1 MLIFSQN
8 YYFCKIIKFF
18 ERNKVRGKLVSVLQ
32 IPKKPVESLERMK
45 YTEFVIEAATESQRE
60 MLIAELSDYPFDGFT
75 EEEDCLKAYI
85 PEADFRMWRS
95 AIEESLERNRCR
107 YTAAEVPDRNWNTVW
122 ESNFEPIDVEGR
134 CRIRAPF
141 HSKNPACEYDVEIM
155 PKMSFGTGHHAT
167 TYLMA
172 AEAGVDIVDCAID
185 SMSSTTSQPSL
196 NAVVTA
202 LQGQERDTGLAPEK
216 LQTLSDY
223 WADVRLRYAQQ
234 QAKFRRLP
242 LSREQLLLIAQHCP
256 DVRRLSGVIL
266 RVASHRSLLGRDLSE
281 QDLLNIV
288 RQGGDSSALTPQL
301 IVSIVGE
308 HCGVPAKEILGE
320 KRRPDLVQARQLAMY
335 LCRELLGHSYPVIGR
350 MFGGKDHST
359 VMHGVKKIKL
369 LQESDRL
376 AHSMVTELTKACLE
390 HRG

>member
-172 AEAGVDIVDCAID
+172 AEIMDVDFAGKSGLDMGSGTGVLSILAVKQGSRTGRCRRYRRVGI
-185 SMSSTTSQPSL
+185 SQRDREYK
-196 NAVVTA
+196 
-202 LQGQERDTGLAPEK
+202 GQRNGRTDRPVAGRRVFAGRE
-216 LQTLSDY
+216 TL
-223 WADVRLRYAQQ
+223 R
-234 QAKFRRLP
+234 FRAG
-242 LSREQLLLIAQHCP
+242 Q
-256 DVRRLSGVIL
+256 
-266 RVASHRSLLGRDLSE
+266 
-281 QDLLNIV
+281 
-288 RQGGDSSALTPQL
+288 
-301 IVSIVGE
+301 
-308 HCGVPAKEILGE
+308 
-320 KRRPDLVQARQLAMY
+320 Y
-335 LCRELLGHSYPVIGR
+335 
-350 MFGGKDHST
+350 
-359 VMHGVKKIKL
+359 
-369 LQESDRL
+369 
-376 AHSMVTELTKACLE
+376 
-390 HRG
+390 

>member
-167 TYLMA
+167 TWLMSRAVLGLGVAGRTGLDMGSGTGVLSIVA
-172 AEAGVDIVDCAID
+172 AKCGAEHVDAVDIDD
-185 SMSSTTSQPSL
+185 
-196 NAVVTA
+196 
-202 LQGQERDTGLAPEK
+202 
-216 LQTLSDY
+216 
-223 WADVRLRYAQQ
+223 WADANC
-234 QAKFRRLP
+234 
-242 LSREQLLLIAQHCP
+242 RENIAANGVADRITP
-256 DVRRLSGVIL
+256 MLGDVRRIAGRHYGFIL
-266 RVASHRSLLGRDLSE
+266 ANINRNILLADMSAHAAAL
-281 QDLLNIV
+281 DA
-288 RQGGDSSALTPQL
+288 GGDLVMSGFLEPD
-301 IVSIVGE
+301 
-308 HCGVPAKEILGE
+308 VPAITACAEKLGLRPVATAVKEGW
-320 KRRPDLVQARQLAMY
+320 V
-335 LCRELLGHSYPVIGR
+335 
-350 MFGGKDHST
+350 T
-359 VMHGVKKIKL
+359 VHVRK
-369 LQESDRL
+369 E
-376 AHSMVTELTKACLE
+376 
-390 HRG
+390 

>member
-107 YTAAEVPDRNWNTVW
+107 YTAEVPDRNWNTVW

-172 AEAGVDIVDCAID
+172 AEIMDVDFAGKSGLDMGSGTGVLSILAVKRGAVRVDAVDIDEWAYRNGTENIKANGMEGRIV
-185 SMSSTTSQPSL
+185 P
-196 NAVVTA
+196 
-202 LQGQERDTGLAPEK
+202 LQGDASLLAGKRYDFVLANINRNILLADMPAYAATLTPGGMLLVSGILEADISAIESRAAACGL
-216 LQTLSDY
+216 D
-223 WADVRLRYAQQ
+223 ADG
-234 QAKFRRLP
+234 
-242 LSREQLLLIAQHCP
+242 
-256 DVRRLSGVIL
+256 VRRRNGW
-266 RVASHRSLLGRDLSE
+266 AA
-281 QDLLNIV
+281 V
-288 RQGGDSSALTPQL
+288 RFVKNRITP
-301 IVSIVGE
+301 
-308 HCGVPAKEILGE
+308 
-320 KRRPDLVQARQLAMY
+320 D
-335 LCRELLGHSYPVIGR
+335 
-350 MFGGKDHST
+350 
-359 VMHGVKKIKL
+359 KIN
-369 LQESDRL
+369 
-376 AHSMVTELTKACLE
+376 
-390 HRG
+390 

>member
-172 AEAGVDIVDCAID
+172 AEIMDVDFAGKSGLDMGSGTGVLSILAVKRGAVRVDAVDIDEWAYRNGTENIKANGMEGRIV
-185 SMSSTTSQPSL
+185 P
-196 NAVVTA
+196 
-202 LQGQERDTGLAPEK
+202 LQGDASLLAGKRYDFVLANINRNILLADMPVYAATLTPGGMLLVSGILEADISAIESRAAACGL
-216 LQTLSDY
+216 D
-223 WADVRLRYAQQ
+223 ADG
-234 QAKFRRLP
+234 
-242 LSREQLLLIAQHCP
+242 
-256 DVRRLSGVIL
+256 VRRRNGWAAARFVKNRI
-266 RVASHRSLLGRDLSE
+266 
-281 QDLLNIV
+281 
-288 RQGGDSSALTPQL
+288 TP
-301 IVSIVGE
+301 
-308 HCGVPAKEILGE
+308 
-320 KRRPDLVQARQLAMY
+320 D
-335 LCRELLGHSYPVIGR
+335 
-350 MFGGKDHST
+350 
-359 VMHGVKKIKL
+359 KIN
-369 LQESDRL
+369 
-376 AHSMVTELTKACLE
+376 
-390 HRG
+390 

>member
-155 PKMSFGTGHHAT
+155 PKMSFGTGH
-167 TYLMA
+167 
-172 AEAGVDIVDCAID
+172 
-185 SMSSTTSQPSL
+185 
-196 NAVVTA
+196 
-202 LQGQERDTGLAPEK
+202 
-216 LQTLSDY
+216 
-223 WADVRLRYAQQ
+223 LR
-234 QAKFRRLP
+234 P
-242 LSREQLLLIAQHCP
+242 PI
-256 DVRRLSGVIL
+256 
-266 RVASHRSLLGRDLSE
+266 
-281 QDLLNIV
+281 
-288 RQGGDSSALTPQL
+288 
-301 IVSIVGE
+301 
-308 HCGVPAKEILGE
+308 
-320 KRRPDLVQARQLAMY
+320 
-335 LCRELLGHSYPVIGR
+335 
-350 MFGGKDHST
+350 
-359 VMHGVKKIKL
+359 
-369 LQESDRL
+369 
-376 AHSMVTELTKACLE
+376 
-390 HRG
+390 